1 MEKENSLRQKAR
13 DQLQLFLNEC
23 NVEGHRGKKIL
34 EIGFKNGL
42 FLDECHKT
50 GFIPTGI
57 EINSEYYKTVKMDFP
72 HLDLLWYDGGTFPVG
87 DNSFD
92 YVVSFQVLE
101 HVQSVEH
108 IFNECIRILKPG
120 GIMYHICPNYHSF
133 YEGHH
138 KVIWLPFLNKDTG
151 RLYLKLI
158 RRYTPG
164 YEYLNIVKPKNV
176 AQMLKKYNNK
186 VTVISL
192 GREEFVNTFNRE
204 QIEKV
209 DQKLL
214 RKGMYFLK
222 RLTFI
227 KKFTLKLISKTN
239 LYYPIVLI
247 VMKN

>member
-57 EINSEYYKTVKMDFP
+57 EINSEYYKTV
-72 HLDLLWYDGGTFPVG
+72 
-87 DNSFD
+87 NSFD